1 MPFGLTANDCG
12 HARIEG
18 VPWCASCQRFLSPPT
33 VTPEGR
39 CPTCGRAVEPGRA
52 HLPGHPADQA
62 TRTDDAPT
70 GEEELGPIP
79 MHLKVLGGALVV
91 YLGYRFFQGVE
102 WIIHRF

>member
-1 MPFGLTANDCG
+1 M
-12 HARIEG
+12 HAVCDNRS

-39 CPTCGRAVEPGRA
+39 CPTCGRPVEPGRA
-52 HLPGHPADQA
+52 HPAGPAEQA
-62 TRTDDAPT
+62 SRADDGQA

-79 MHLKVLGGALVV
+79 LHLKILGVALVV
-91 YLGYRFFQGVE
+91 YLGYRFVQGVE